1 MEVVQDKFTDCLW
14 NLHQSQDSGKSSGG
28 SQNEQDWCESAD
40 GFHQNPPDI
49 TDVDAPVNKKTD
61 DQRIKYR
68 NNSGLCR
75 RGNTTVDTAQDDDR
89 T

>member
-14 NLHQSQDSGKSSGG
+14 NLHQSQDSGECSGSS
-28 SQNEQDWCESAD
+28 QDEEDWGESTD
-40 GFHQNPPDI
+40 RFHQNPPDI
-49 TDVDAPVNKKTD
+49 TDVDAPVNKKAD

-75 RGNTTVDTAQDDDR
+75 RGNTTVDTAQDDE
-89 T
+89 

>member
-1 MEVVQDKFTDCLW
+1 MEVVQDKFTDCLR
-14 NLHQSQDSGKSSGG
+14 NLHQSQDSGKGSGG
-28 SQNEQDWCESAD
+28 SQNEQDWCEGTD

-49 TDVDAPVNKKTD
+49 TDADAPVNKKAD